1 MIIGVLNQKG
11 GAGKTTFAINIAAS
25 LAREGRRVLLI
36 DSDPQGSSL
45 TWASHR
51 ERAPLF
57 TVIGLPKASLH
68 RDVPELAKDYD
79 HIVIDGAPQVSDITR
94 SAIMASD
101 FVLIPVQPSPLDVWA
116 AADTVRLVQE
126 AAIYRPN
133 LIAAFAVSRR
143 IVGTAIGRDVNA
155 ALRQYGLPVIEGSI
169 SQRVQYAESL
179 ANGLS
184 IPEVAPYGEAGR
196 EISRIMKAI
205 TSMTA
210 ERAAA

>member
-1 MIIGVLNQKG
+1 MITGILNQKG

-25 LAREGRRVLLI
+25 LARDGHRVLLI

-51 ERAPLF
+51 VKEPLF
-57 TVIGLPKASLH
+57 TVVGLPKATMH
-68 RDVPELAKDYD
+68 RDVPGMAKDYN

-116 AADTVRLVQE
+116 AADTVRLVEE
-126 AAIYRPN
+126 ARIYKAN

-143 IVGTAIGRDVNA
+143 IVGTAIGRDVNE
-155 ALRQYGLPVIEGSI
+155 ALRQYGLPVLDGCI
-169 SQRVQYAESL
+169 SQRVQFAESL
-179 ANGLS
+179 AQGLS
-184 IPEVAPYGEAGR
+184 IPEVAPYGDAGR
-196 EISRIMKAI
+196 EVTRVMNGIDA
-205 TSMTA
+205 MTA
-210 ERAAA
+210 RAA

>member
-11 GAGKTTFAINIAAS
+11 GAGKTTFAINVAAS
-25 LAREGRRVLLI
+25 LARDGKRVLLI

-57 TVIGLPKASLH
+57 TTIGLPKATLH
-68 RDVPELAKDYD
+68 RDVPDLAKDYD

-116 AADTVRLVQE
+116 AADTVRLVEE
-126 AAIYRPN
+126 AKIYKAD
-133 LIAAFAVSRR
+133 LIAAFAVSRK
-143 IVGTAIGRDVNA
+143 IVGTAIGRDVNE
-155 ALRQYGLPVIEGSI
+155 ALRQYGLPVLEGCI

-179 ANGLS
+179 AQGLS
-184 IPEVAPYGEAGR
+184 IPEVAPYGDAGR
-196 EISRIMKAI
+196 EITRIMQNI
-205 TSMTA
+205 TTITA
-210 ERAAA
+210 ERSAA

>member
-1 MIIGVLNQKG
+1 MITGILNQKG

-25 LAREGRRVLLI
+25 LARDGHRVLLI

-51 ERAPLF
+51 EKEPLF
-57 TVIGLPKASLH
+57 TVVGLPKATMH
-68 RDVPELAKDYD
+68 RDVPGMAKDYD

-116 AADTVRLVQE
+116 AADTVRLVEE
-126 AAIYRPN
+126 ARIYKAN

-143 IVGTAIGRDVNA
+143 IVGTAIGRDVNE
-155 ALRQYGLPVIEGSI
+155 ALRQYGLPVLDGCI
-169 SQRVQYAESL
+169 SQRVQFAESL
-179 ANGLS
+179 AQGLS
-184 IPEVAPYGEAGR
+184 IPEVAPYGDAGR
-196 EISRIMKAI
+196 EVTRVMNGIEAMAG
-205 TSMTA
+205 
-210 ERAAA
+210 RAA

>member
-1 MIIGVLNQKG
+1 MRLGVLNQKG

-25 LAREGRRVLLI
+25 LARDGKRVLLI

-45 TWASHR
+45 TWAAHR
-51 ERAPLF
+51 EREPLF
-57 TVIGLPKASLH
+57 TTIGLPKATLH
-68 RDVPELAKDYD
+68 RDVPDLAKDYD
-79 HIVIDGAPQVSDITR
+79 HVIIDGAPQVSDITR

-126 AAIYRPN
+126 ASIYKAG

-143 IVGTAIGRDVNA
+143 IVGTAIGRDVGE
-155 ALRQYGLPVIEGSI
+155 ALRQYGLPVLDGHI

-179 ANGLS
+179 AQGLS
-184 IPEVAPYGEAGR
+184 IPEVAPYGDAGR
-196 EISRIMKAI
+196 EVSKVMASI
-205 TSMTA
+205 
-210 ERAAA
+210 ERLAA